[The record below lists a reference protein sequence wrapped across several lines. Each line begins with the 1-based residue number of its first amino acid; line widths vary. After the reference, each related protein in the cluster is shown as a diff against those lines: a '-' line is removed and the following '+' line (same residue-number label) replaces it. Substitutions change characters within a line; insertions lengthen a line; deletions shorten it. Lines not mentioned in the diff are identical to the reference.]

1 MLDVNLKA
9 LLVKARLEEIR
20 KGKFGGQ
27 KWREKEKEAI
37 IGLGFARKKNGK
49 NGGLELSEK
58 GRKQV
63 KIVMTGGV
71 FDILHLGH
79 VYTLEKARRIGD
91 ALVVVVAHDATVR
104 KRKGRPPVH
113 TGRHRAELLGKLRCV
128 DLALVGDAKDKEA
141 VVRRVRPD
149 VVVFGYD
156 QKADDRLR
164 ARVRQIRGSLHEKV
178 FKTSRIVEE
187 L

>member
-1 MLDVNLKA
+1 MKIKA
-9 LLVKARLEEIR
+9 LLVQARLEEIR
-20 KGKFGGQ
+20 KGKFWGQ
-27 KWREKEKEAI
+27 KWHRKEKEAI
-37 IGLGFARKKNGK
+37 IGLGYARRKGT
-49 NGGLELSEK
+49 GFELTEK
-58 GRKQV
+58 GRKKV

-79 VYTLEKARRIGD
+79 VYTLERARRMGD
-91 ALVVVVAHDATVR
+91 ALVVVVAHDSTVR
-104 KRKGRPPVH
+104 RTKGRPPVH
-113 TGRHRAELLGKLRCV
+113 SARHRAELLGKLRCV
-128 DLALVGDAKDKEA
+128 DLALIGDAKDWQA

-149 VVVFGYD
+149 VIVFGYD

-164 ARVRQIRGSLHEKV
+164 ARVRKIRGRMNEKV